1 MLGGFALSQTPAA
14 PAAPQKPGTPSTA
27 PQGAQRAA
35 IGKLTQRCSPAGGFC
50 LQVPEAWQDMGEV
63 FEGAGFVIAEP
74 SRNRPKE
81 NWNNITAAAVEL
93 PEPGPGKERPAL
105 EELVDVVLGS
115 PAEGTTMETVRRSR
129 EMIADMPAEIVQIRL
144 RSKTSEW
151 MEQVGLLDADEIVYS
166 VALGCAP
173 GDAARLQPVF
183 DRVLRSWKPAP
194 PAQGSKP
201 ATPAP
206 QR

>member
-1 MLGGFALSQTPAA
+1 MLGGFALAQTTQTQKPAA
-14 PAAPQKPGTPSTA
+14 PAP

-35 IGKLTQRCSPAGGFC
+35 VGKLTQRCSAAGGFC

-63 FEGAGFVIAEP
+63 FEGAGFVVAEP

-93 PEPGPGKERPAL
+93 PEPEAGKERPAL

-151 MEQVGLLDADEIVYS
+151 MEQVALLDADEIVYS
-166 VALGCAP
+166 VAMGCAP
-173 GDAARLQPVF
+173 GDVARLQPVF

-194 PAQGSKP
+194 PPTGA
-201 ATPAP
+201 AP
-206 QR
+206 KQAPDGQRR